1 MLAVINQSLPPLLC
15 SKVLKMNKEQVLSLV
30 LFLMSVAPIL
40 VFFSLPHFVFNPA
53 FLSPSNSLL
62 QLLSDRFIHW
72 SRSNIKVTSE
82 LELHQDS
89 APPLPPTFLPPICF
103 NPITSS
109 SCAVSANRLQGG
121 NPSYQVH
128 AVRTQRHTHFQRI
141 GKVAFCHI
149 HSQSCKH
156 DFSGRYTELHSW
168 RISPAL
174 TTTNYCLPKTPV
186 TQA

>member
-1 MLAVINQSLPPLLC
+1 MCKTLWSKDYSYASCETTNKSVYCKQLQFCRPLTWLYILCLSKLWSQSKGKTMLAVINQSLPPLLC

-30 LFLMSVAPIL
+30 LFLMLVAPIL
-40 VFFSLPHFVFNPA
+40 VFFSLPHLVFNPA

-89 APPLPPTFLPPICF
+89 PPPLPPTLLPPICF

-121 NPSYQVH
+121 NPS
-128 AVRTQRHTHFQRI
+128 
-141 GKVAFCHI
+141 
-149 HSQSCKH
+149 
-156 DFSGRYTELHSW
+156 
-168 RISPAL
+168 
-174 TTTNYCLPKTPV
+174 
-186 TQA
+186 